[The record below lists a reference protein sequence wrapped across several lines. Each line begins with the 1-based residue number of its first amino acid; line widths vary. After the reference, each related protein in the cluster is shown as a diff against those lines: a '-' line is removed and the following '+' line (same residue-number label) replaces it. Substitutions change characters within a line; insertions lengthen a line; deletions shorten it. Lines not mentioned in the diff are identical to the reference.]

1 MSLRLTRAPRSAV
14 RLRWRWCA
22 VDARGS
28 ARGCRFRCPAARLK
42 SRWCNRCS
50 TMPRENASMLDVS
63 ERRINALAAL
73 QDAADILA
81 AKLAVLPDAA
91 KLSFRGRP
99 ASLQVAGD
107 AFGTALP
114 QPACRFST
122 KGNRAAYW
130 LGPDEWLLQATG
142 EQAATLYA
150 DMASALTGQ
159 S

>member
-50 TMPRENASMLDVS
+50 TMPRETASMLDVS

-99 ASLQVAGD
+99 ASLQVAGE
-107 AFGTALP
+107 AFGIALP
-114 QPACRFST
+114 QAACRFSA
-122 KGNRAAYW
+122 KSNRPAFW
-130 LGPDEWLLQATG
+130 VGPGGWVVEGA
-142 EQAATLYA
+142 
-150 DMASALTGQ
+150 GQ
-159 S
+159 TPPRVFR